1 MTCPFHLSDCADS
14 SDSRLLWATNLKV
27 AGMWVETHRRRTD
40 LWVNIFLI
48 IYLIKNLTVQKKKK
62 KVQLQKQ
69 NYDLAHKTY
78 SEWETIWHHVDC
90 STFITWTPQWK
101 NEYLQINCLSSSY
114 SLLQAG
120 TPHNTALSLSP
131 DEPDLTV
138 QRCQHVCTNRNVP
151 LSRTE
156 YAKEVWAKPIV
167 GDKTHKC
174 CTRMYWLKMIDSV
187 DQFVLRI
194 YALVLSSPVDTE
206 VLLTNV
212 RTEVLFCFHSRLSK
226 LPALWIIG
234 IKQVFR
240 CSVLFRSEMSKYSSY
255 KDKWNIVLKSRAE
268 VQIWSITG
276 HQSFSWLSV

>member
-1 MTCPFHLSDCADS
+1 M
-14 SDSRLLWATNLKV
+14 
-27 AGMWVETHRRRTD
+27 
-40 LWVNIFLI
+40 
-48 IYLIKNLTVQKKKK
+48 
-62 KVQLQKQ
+62 QLQKQ

-255 KDKWNIVLKSRAE
+255 KDKWNIVLKSRAK